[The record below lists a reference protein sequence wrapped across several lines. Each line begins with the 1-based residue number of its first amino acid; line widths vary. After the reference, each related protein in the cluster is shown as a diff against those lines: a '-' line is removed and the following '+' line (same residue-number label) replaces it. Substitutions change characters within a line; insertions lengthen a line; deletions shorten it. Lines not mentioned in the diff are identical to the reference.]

1 MIGVGEEFPE
11 FYMQAVNLEDEIID
25 FDFEDL
31 YNQWSVIYFYPKDF
45 TFICPTEIQ
54 GFDNLV
60 GIVDNVIGISPD
72 NEYCKLA
79 WKKAN
84 SMIREISHTL
94 AADSDNELANILGI
108 VSDEGVPYRATY
120 VIDTDNII
128 QHVSVNALD
137 TGRSHEELY
146 RTIEALQSGGLT
158 GCNWQN
164 GDDFVA

>member
-60 GIVDNVIGISPD
+60 GIVDNVVGISPD

>member
-1 MIGVGEEFPE
+1 
-11 FYMQAVNLEDEIID
+11 
-25 FDFEDL
+25 
-31 YNQWSVIYFYPKDF
+31 
-45 TFICPTEIQ
+45 
-54 GFDNLV
+54 
-60 GIVDNVIGISPD
+60 
-72 NEYCKLA
+72 
-79 WKKAN
+79 
-84 SMIREISHTL
+84 MIREISHTL

-164 GDDFVA
+164 GEDFVA